1 MRKLELKK
9 EQLGSLS
16 PDELANVIGAGA
28 LSGAGTACI
37 DIVRTAKDTECG
49 DQCLNT
55 TPINQCLLTILC

>member
-28 LSGAGTACI
+28 LSGDAACLEI
-37 DIVRTAKDTECG
+37 GRTAKDTECG
-49 DQCLNT
+49 NQCLNT
-55 TPINQCLLTILC
+55 FPLNQCVLSVLC